1 MQFINLF
8 ENDFYA
14 LFPELFLTC
23 AALLLLVF
31 GVIWSTSKA
40 SGYPIL
46 VHTVA
51 WLSVW
56 SIVCALGLTLHMPF
70 SIMVC
75 FYNTFVI
82 DELTFL
88 LKVMVLCSTGAAL
101 LMSMDYLKTSSLNVF
116 EYSILVLLS
125 CISMLLLVSSYDFI
139 SMYLAIEMQSL
150 CFYVLAASKRNSEF
164 STEAGLKYFLLG
176 AFSSGIL
183 LFGCSLVYGS
193 TGITNFEDLAKCFA
207 GISQTCLL
215 YTSDAAD
222 E

>member
-51 WLSVW
+51 WLSIW

-70 SIMVC
+70 SIM
-75 FYNTFVI
+75 
-82 DELTFL
+82 
-88 LKVMVLCSTGAAL
+88 A
-101 LMSMDYLKTSSLNVF
+101 
-116 EYSILVLLS
+116 
-125 CISMLLLVSSYDFI
+125 VS
-139 SMYLAIEMQSL
+139 
-150 CFYVLAASKRNSEF
+150 
-164 STEAGLKYFLLG
+164 
-176 AFSSGIL
+176 
-183 LFGCSLVYGS
+183 
-193 TGITNFEDLAKCFA
+193 
-207 GISQTCLL
+207 
-215 YTSDAAD
+215 YTHLRAH
-222 E
+222 ET